1 MTKKLIIACTA
12 LLWSAALI
20 AQSISVVAPDGTT
33 KLYQTLT
40 KAIEGATGGSVI
52 YLPGGGFPI
61 NDSVKITKKLTII
74 GIGHKIKT
82 ENPDGYTTIGG
93 NLFFNQ
99 GSDGSALMGCYVTG
113 TVHIGNDAK
122 VDDVLIRCN
131 NINHVWVGNGSMGTN
146 VNQNYL
152 REGANFTGTSG
163 RVTNNVTK
171 YVRDMD
177 DGFISNNIITDYSGY
192 ESYVRAAIFL
202 CDRTS
207 ITNNII
213 FSDNIGREGSSSYYR
228 YIHTG
233 SNCFASGNMCMVNW
247 GDDCINL
254 GGEGFSWSNVF
265 ENWNGISATSNFKF
279 KEEYKQY
286 EGKVGIYGG
295 TKFSDDQLAPVPY
308 IVGKDIPEQ
317 TDAAGQLH
325 VKIRV
330 KAGE

>member
-1 MTKKLIIACTA
+1 MKKLFITCIALMCITT
-12 LLWSAALI
+12 LV
-20 AQSISVVAPDGTT
+20 AQSISVVTSNGIT

-40 KAIEGATGGSVI
+40 KAIEEASEGSVI

-61 NDSVKITKKLTII
+61 NDSVKIKKKLTII

-122 VDDVLIRCN
+122 VDDVLIRYN

-146 VNQNYL
+146 INQNYL

-171 YVRDMD
+171 YVNDLD

-192 ESYVRAAIFL
+192 YDLVRASISR

-213 FSDNIGREGSSSYYR
+213 FGDNYGYESRDRYR

-233 SNCFASGNMCMVNW
+233 SDCFASGNMCVVNW
-247 GDDCINL
+247 GYDCINVN
-254 GGEGFSWSNVF
+254 GEGFSWSNVF

-286 EGKVGIYGG
+286 EGNVGIYSG
-295 TKFSDDQLAPVPY
+295 TGFNDDQLAPVPY
-308 IVGKDIPEQ
+308 IIGKRIPEQ
-317 TDAAGQLH
+317 TDASGQLLIQ
-325 VKIRV
+325 IRV

>member
-40 KAIEGATGGSVI
+40 KAIEGASGGSVI

-99 GSDGSALMGCYVTG
+99 GSDGSALMGCYVSG
-113 TVHIGNDAK
+113 TVHIGNDGNN
-122 VDDVLIRCN
+122 VDDVLIRYN
-131 NINHVWVGNGSMGTN
+131 NIHHVWVGNKCMGTI

-152 REGANFTGTSG
+152 REGVNFNGTSG
-163 RVTNNVTK
+163 RVTNNVIK
-171 YVRDMD
+171 YVLDLD
-177 DGFISNNIITDYSGY
+177 DGFISNNIITDLSGY
-192 ESYVRAAIFL
+192 YDRVRAAIL
-202 CDRTS
+202 RCDRTS

-213 FSDNIGREGSSSYYR
+213 LTDNYGHEGSNYYR

-233 SNCFASGNMCMVNW
+233 NDCFASGNMCVINW
-247 GDDCINL
+247 GDDCINVNS
-254 GGEGFSWSNVF
+254 EGFNWANVF

-279 KEEYKQY
+279 KKEYKQH

-295 TKFSDDQLAPVPY
+295 TKFNDDQLAPVPY